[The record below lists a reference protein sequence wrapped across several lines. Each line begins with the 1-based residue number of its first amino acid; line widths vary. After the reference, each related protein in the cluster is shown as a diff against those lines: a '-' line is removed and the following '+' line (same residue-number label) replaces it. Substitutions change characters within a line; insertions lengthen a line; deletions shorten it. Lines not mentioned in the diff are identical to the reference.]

1 MPANFL
7 LASADSGLQFQIKEA
22 FDTATRVDLVA
33 LNAEAALRSEI
44 ITAPSEAIL
53 ILDAQIPRAANLPPD
68 REEKAAL
75 WLLQEMRARSIRLPT
90 LVITSRPL
98 GITEL
103 DEYCTPDN
111 QAIALPQRRLQP
123 SVVRGFIGMLLN
135 QPVVPKPTWDV
146 IELDVK
152 RTSIKCF
159 IGNRNGMLIDWAE
172 TSTRSYSAVHRLA
185 IAYAKPDFKQGWA
198 RQIHDDGALLFRE
211 LVIATLGPGLFS
223 HLELAA
229 GGLENLAFR
238 FRVDDSTL
246 YCAPFE
252 ATVRLSGQPMVGNEE
267 DFTQNPFVLVN
278 APITRRMKVV
288 SLHSTAQEAG
298 VPRAAK
304 VLFIRSQVGE
314 NPAGATGSDTVAV
327 PERDQ
332 TGRTRIKQVE
342 FRRLENI
349 DRELNDLRALQ
360 ASDSTI
366 FSLEE
371 LDLSKERNPNGA
383 EAELMQRLGGNRYD
397 VVHFAGHSLT
407 TKDAR
412 TLLVLPG
419 EHPGEADGMSVQ
431 TFAEGAAATG
441 ARLVYFS
448 SCQGS
453 SADTVASLGQR
464 SVPHVL
470 GFRWDVE
477 DDRAADFAKLFYTDL
492 FGPRSATICGAFR
505 AACRG
510 VYKPTQVEASPIWAS
525 PILAS
530 RSDNW
535 MAQRIL

>member
-1 MPANFL
+1 MPAHFL
-7 LASADSGLQFQIKEA
+7 LISADPQLQIEIRDNVDLA
-22 FDTATRVDLVA
+22 ARIDLVA
-33 LNAEAALRSEI
+33 LNAEGALRSPLLA
-44 ITAPSEAIL
+44 APSDAIL
-53 ILDAQIPRAANLPPD
+53 ILDAQIPRAVNLPPD
-68 REEKAAL
+68 REENAAL
-75 WLLQEMRARSIRLPT
+75 WLLQQLRSRAIRIPA
-90 LVITSRPL
+90 LVVTSRPL
-98 GITEL
+98 GITDL

-123 SVVRGFIGMLLN
+123 SIVRGFIDMLLG
-135 QPVVPKPTWDV
+135 PVVPKPTWDV
-146 IELDVK
+146 IELEVK

-159 IGNRNGMLIDWAE
+159 IGNRDGLMIDWAE
-172 TSTRSYSAVHRLA
+172 TSTRSYSAVHRLS
-185 IAYAKPDFKQGWA
+185 IAYTKPDFRQGWA

-223 HLELAA
+223 HLEQAA

-252 ATVRLSGQPMVGNEE
+252 ATVRLSGEPMAGSDQ

-278 APITRRMKVV
+278 APITRRMKVI
-288 SLHSTAQEAG
+288 TQRTPAREADF
-298 VPRAAK
+298 PRAAK

-314 NPAGATGSDTVAV
+314 NPAGVTGSDTVAV

-349 DRELNDLRALQ
+349 DRELGDLRALQ
-360 ASDSTI
+360 LSDSTI
-366 FSLEE
+366 FTLDE
-371 LDLSKERNPNGA
+371 LDLSTERDPRGA
-383 EAELMQRLGGNRYD
+383 ATVLIERLSGNRYD

-407 TKDAR
+407 TKDAQ

-419 EHPGEADGMSVQ
+419 ENPGEADGMSVQ
-431 TFAEGAAATG
+431 TFADGAAATG

-477 DDRAADFAKLFYTDL
+477 DDRAADFAKLFYAEL
-492 FGPRSATICGAFR
+492 FGPRSSTICGAFR
-505 AACRG
+505 AACKG
-510 VYKPTQVEASPIWAS
+510 VYRPMHVEASPIWAS